1 MSDDVLRT
9 SVENGVARLTLNRP
23 EKRNAFDSRLFR
35 SLAAAL
41 NGARD
46 DDEVNVVLLAG
57 EGGNFSSG
65 MDLGASFEEGSTPY
79 DMCAEAVI
87 SFDKPLIAAV
97 DGIAIGGGATIPLHC
112 DVVYVGESLRMRLP
126 FVNLGLVPEFA
137 SSYMLQANIGARR
150 AAELMYTAEWIDAA
164 RAQELGIATR
174 IYPDGE
180 LHERALAKANE
191 IAKWPLN
198 SLRATK
204 RCIKATQRANI
215 DLALKAEA
223 EAMAQQ
229 AGSPENI
236 EAVTAFL
243 QKREPDFKGL
253 PKK

>member
-9 SVENGVARLTLNRP
+9 SIENSVAQFTLNRP
-23 EKRNAFDSRLFR
+23 EKRNAFDSRLFKG
-35 SLAAAL
+35 LASAL
-41 NGARD
+41 NRARD
-46 DDEVNVVLLAG
+46 DDQVNVVLLAG
-57 EGGNFSSG
+57 EGGNFCSG
-65 MDLGASFEEGSTPY
+65 MDLGASFDEGSAPY

-97 DGIAIGGGATIPLHC
+97 DGIAIGGGATIPFHC

-126 FVNLGLVPEFA
+126 FVNLGLAPEFA
-137 SSYMLQANIGARR
+137 SSYMLQAIIGVRR

-164 RAQELGIATR
+164 RAFELGIATR
-174 IYPDGE
+174 VYPDAE

-191 IAKWPLN
+191 IARWPLN

-204 RCIKATQRANI
+204 RCIKATQRASI
-215 DLALKAEA
+215 DLALKVEA

-243 QKREPDFKGL
+243 QKRQPDFKGL
-253 PKK
+253 AAR